1 MQRTFFE
8 RTKLV
13 AGAVLVTLGILI
25 LQENLCRTAVQ
36 LSDLLGRSPQEAL
49 GALPSIILGASKL
62 AQGYA
67 AGHQQFLEGILHKM
81 AVSSWPLLL
90 VVSSD
95 PPTPEEAATLVAI
108 AVTRGASSRLAR
120 PMTALAS

>member
-67 AGHQQFLEGILHKM
+67 AGHQQFLEGVLHKM

-90 VVSSD
+90 VV
-95 PPTPEEAATLVAI
+95 V
-108 AVTRGASSRLAR
+108 G
-120 PMTALAS
+120 TALSRIEKKIVHLSIRATRCSTLK